1 MKSFESSL
9 FKQHQATTKHLS
21 HLNAP
26 LKVQNGQKTIQFS
39 TATQFDDEAIWIHI
53 SSAWWLAHER
63 LAIHKYGSLV
73 QFRLAE
79 KGYKSTAYVDDKSG
93 WEIVTLLG
101 EHFRKLLK
109 ARVQMSPFYAIMAD
123 ETMDKST
130 TLQLLIYIKFIEYNE
145 ELDDYYITIHYLDLV
160 SLASGSAENIM
171 VCYTLSSKL
180 IIRLQFISLF
190 DHLA

>member
-1 MKSFESSL
+1 MKHRSR
-9 FKQHQATTKHLS
+9 
-21 HLNAP
+21 LNVP
-26 LKVQNGQKTIQFS
+26 PKLQNGQKTIQFS
-39 TATQFDDEAIWIHI
+39 ATAQFDDEAIWIRI

-79 KGYKSTAYVDDKSG
+79 KNYKSTAYVDDKSG

-109 ARVQMSPFYAIMAD
+109 ARVQMSPFYAIMVD
-123 ETMDKST
+123 ETTDKST

-145 ELDDYYITIHYLDLV
+145 EVGDYCITIHYLDLV
-160 SLASGSAENIM
+160 SLASGSAENIT
-171 VCYTLSSKL
+171 V
-180 IIRLQFISLF
+180 
-190 DHLA
+190 